1 VPAEERGRRG
11 PVWVEPTMVV
21 EVDFHGWTHGD
32 RVRQGSFQGVR
43 EDKPAKQVVRER
55 V

>member
-1 VPAEERGRRG
+1 
-11 PVWVEPTMVV
+11 MVV

-43 EDKPAKQVVRER
+43 RDKAAREVVRE
-55 V
+55 VKH